1 MFKIDVNDYLEKS
14 AMRKARFGGYEP
26 DDVRRAM
33 RELCAAYEQ
42 ALADAEKQQ
51 QESRAESDAL
61 RRRCQTLL
69 GQAQSLTAQNA
80 TLAAKADKLNG
91 EQIDW
96 ETRYNKVQERN
107 HSLSDQVAVL
117 RLKNNDLVRENSEL
131 AEKAADAAAALRI
144 KGRAHDDARKQLE
157 EDRNSIIAGAHYDGD
172 VIRREAKAEADSVL
186 QHADAKAKAI
196 EKLAREQAA
205 QEASKLVQAATD
217 EAREIQNA
225 HRLRLEDLKR
235 CVTEMEEKRTA
246 ALDIMAKLVG
256 ELQEVQDFAR
266 RNNVP
271 LPEQTEIP
279 EVAALPEFTL
289 PEDKIDSEAEKLY
302 EQEHPAPTPAAETPD
317 EPEPPAEKD
326 PAPLPAADAEPPE
339 QQPVVKPVVRPV
351 IRPVA
356 ASADRD
362 AAPKK
367 EKVEIPGAIF
377 SYPIVHPEE
386 ETKLGDETPPAA
398 APLAPVMPDL
408 LDEDGDE
415 LGRDSDIYLIPDKKN
430 KPDPRR
436 RKAIIAMRS
445 LRKKLTALT

>member
-246 ALDIMAKLVG
+246 ALDIMAK
-256 ELQEVQDFAR
+256 R
-266 RNNVP
+266 CR
-271 LPEQTEIP
+271 T
-279 EVAALPEFTL
+279 
-289 PEDKIDSEAEKLY
+289 
-302 EQEHPAPTPAAETPD
+302 
-317 EPEPPAEKD
+317 
-326 PAPLPAADAEPPE
+326 LPAATTCRCRS
-339 QQPVVKPVVRPV
+339 RP
-351 IRPVA
+351 R
-356 ASADRD
+356 S
-362 AAPKK
+362 
-367 EKVEIPGAIF
+367 
-377 SYPIVHPEE
+377 
-386 ETKLGDETPPAA
+386 
-398 APLAPVMPDL
+398 
-408 LDEDGDE
+408 
-415 LGRDSDIYLIPDKKN
+415 
-430 KPDPRR
+430 PRSPSC
-436 RKAIIAMRS
+436 RS
-445 LRKKLTALT
+445 LRCRRIRSTAKRKNCMSRSILPRPPQPKRPPNPNSLPKRTRHRSPLPIRNPRHSRPW

>member
-1 MFKIDVNDYLEKS
+1 MFKIDVNDYIEKS
-14 AMRKARFGGYEP
+14 ALRKARFGGYEP

-51 QESRAESDAL
+51 QEIRAESDAL

-186 QHADAKAKAI
+186 LHADAKAKAI

-235 CVTEMEEKRTA
+235 CVSEMEEKRTA

-266 RNNVP
+266 RNTVP
-271 LPEQTEIP
+271 LPEQQEIP
-279 EVAALPEFTL
+279 EPAELPEFTL

-302 EQEHPAPTPAAETPD
+302 EAEHPAPEIAEPSTEPMQPDEPKEKPQPAAEDT
-317 EPEPPAEKD
+317 AS
-326 PAPLPAADAEPPE
+326 E
-339 QQPVVKPVVRPV
+339 QPPVVKPVVRPV
-351 IRPVA
+351 VRPVTTA
-356 ASADRD
+356 ADREET
-362 AAPKK
+362 PKK
-367 EKVEIPGAIF
+367 EKIEIPGAIF

-386 ETKLGDETPPAA
+386 ETKLPEEVPPTAS
-398 APLAPVMPDL
+398 PLAPVMPDL
-408 LDEDGDE
+408 LDDDSDE
-415 LGRDSDIYLIPDKKN
+415 LGRDSDIYLIPEKKN

-436 RKAIIAMRS
+436 RKAVIAMRS
-445 LRKKLTALT
+445 LRKKLTALN

>member
-33 RELCAAYEQ
+33 RELFAAYEQ
-42 ALADAEKQQ
+42 ALVDAEKQQ

-69 GQAQSLTAQNA
+69 GQVQSLTAQNA

-131 AEKAADAAAALRI
+131 AEQAADAAAALRI

-186 QHADAKAKAI
+186 LHADAKAKAI

-205 QEASKLVQAATD
+205 QEASKLVQAAAD

-235 CVTEMEEKRTA
+235 CVAEMEEKRTA

-271 LPEQTEIP
+271 LPEQMESPDPCSRNTRQTRTASRKGP
-279 EVAALPEFTL
+279 GTAARCRGG
-289 PEDKIDSEAEKLY
+289 
-302 EQEHPAPTPAAETPD
+302 TPD
-317 EPEPPAEKD
+317 TAARGKAGRAPCDPPGGSVRRPGGRPPKGKSGNSGCNLLL
-326 PAPLPAADAEPPE
+326 PHCPPRGGNQTGGRNAPGSCPTGTRYARFA
-339 QQPVVKPVVRPV
+339 
-351 IRPVA
+351 
-356 ASADRD
+356 
-362 AAPKK
+362 
-367 EKVEIPGAIF
+367 G
-377 SYPIVHPEE
+377 
-386 ETKLGDETPPAA
+386 
-398 APLAPVMPDL
+398 
-408 LDEDGDE
+408 
-415 LGRDSDIYLIPDKKN
+415 
-430 KPDPRR
+430 
-436 RKAIIAMRS
+436 
-445 LRKKLTALT
+445 